1 MLNSQKRL
9 SNWILLARLPR
20 SAFTA
25 TMSDTPDQAEI
36 EKSDKLKLKKADTQ
50 EKNLLPSKEMIE
62 LVKQTDRRILMRHA
76 ANMPCPFHKHCLRLL
91 LLAV

>member
-62 LVKQTDRRILMRHA
+62 LVKQTDKQTNPNEACGQYALPIPQAL
-76 ANMPCPFHKHCLRLL
+76 P
-91 LLAV
+91 